1 MNYTAKT
8 FDELATPLSRNKV
21 FLLVEVTDPVLAD
34 SIEHFHSILH
44 GLGISEDF
52 RERMEDYWGRG
63 YLVAEAAITDQA
75 REQALCIVDYFR
87 QRKLRG
93 IIKVFLFVNEQL
105 IEHSHDGLPSSYD
118 LLVSLSPGCYA
129 TR

>member
-1 MNYTAKT
+1 MNYAVKT

-34 SIEHFHSILH
+34 SIEHFHTILN
-44 GLGISEDF
+44 GLGISEGF
-52 RERMEDYWGRG
+52 RERTEDYWDRG
-63 YLVAEAAITDQA
+63 YLVAETEITDQA
-75 REQALCIVDYFR
+75 REQALSIVDYFR
-87 QRKLRG
+87 QRKLRD

-105 IEHSHDGLPSSYD
+105 IEHSHDGLPSTYD
-118 LLVSLSPGCYA
+118 LLGSLSPGCYA